1 MKNIFRKIK
10 NVLWLIKPY
19 LKYGPLLLVVNI
31 LYKAVCW
38 PLIHYL
44 EVYIP
49 QFTMNALTPNKGIL
63 YVLLIILIFCGLNF
77 LLKCFENYVF
87 DRYDAVNN
95 TKVKMQIQKE
105 IYEKTHFMDYKY
117 MDDPEFYDEY
127 SWVMNNYADKSNEA
141 RDIINSILRGVVA
154 ITLFSSLIATIS
166 PWVVLVVA
174 AYAVIRTVFNFFYN
188 KVEVAKEE
196 ALVPY
201 DRKLG
206 YIHRLHYIKEYGADM
221 RTTNLYSK
229 ASQIYDSNSHQKL
242 GLLDKFSKKAFGL
255 LTWQSLVYNLS
266 RAVILF
272 CIASAYMDGSLANIG
287 MFATM
292 WMAADKLDDY
302 LYDIFDISKSVDLL
316 GSYSE
321 RIRNFFTLKS
331 DIEIENTEIISP
343 EKKEPFSLEFRNVSF
358 RYRTEDSYVLKNLNF
373 TVNKGEK
380 VALVG
385 ENGVGKSTI
394 VKLILRLYDV
404 SEGAIFI
411 NGRDIREYDIRALR
425 SCIGVAFQDTNM
437 YAMSF
442 RDNMELFHST
452 DDNRCSEIISALKLD
467 RILEKNNA
475 SLDDEITREFRK
487 DGIMLSGGEA
497 QKIGLSR
504 VMTAQNGLVLLD
516 EPSSALDPIAEYEM
530 NETLLNQCAKSTT
543 IMIAHRLSSVRDLDR
558 ILVISDGSVLE
569 EGNHL
574 ELMAAQ
580 GTYYD
585 MFTKQASKY
594 VETK

>member
-49 QFTMNALTPNKGIL
+49 QFTMNALTQNKGIL

-174 AYAVIRTVFNFFYN
+174 AYAVIRTFFNFFYN
-188 KVEVAKEE
+188 KIEVAKEE

-206 YIHRLHYIKEYGADM
+206 YIHRLQPICIPKHPKYTTVT
-221 RTTNLYSK
+221 RTK
-229 ASQIYDSNSHQKL
+229 
-242 GLLDKFSKKAFGL
+242 
-255 LTWQSLVYNLS
+255 SLV
-266 RAVILF
+266 
-272 CIASAYMDGSLANIG
+272 C
-287 MFATM
+287 
-292 WMAADKLDDY
+292 
-302 LYDIFDISKSVDLL
+302 
-316 GSYSE
+316 
-321 RIRNFFTLKS
+321 
-331 DIEIENTEIISP
+331 
-343 EKKEPFSLEFRNVSF
+343 
-358 RYRTEDSYVLKNLNF
+358 
-373 TVNKGEK
+373 
-380 VALVG
+380 
-385 ENGVGKSTI
+385 
-394 VKLILRLYDV
+394 
-404 SEGAIFI
+404 
-411 NGRDIREYDIRALR
+411 
-425 SCIGVAFQDTNM
+425 
-437 YAMSF
+437 
-442 RDNMELFHST
+442 
-452 DDNRCSEIISALKLD
+452 
-467 RILEKNNA
+467 
-475 SLDDEITREFRK
+475 
-487 DGIMLSGGEA
+487 
-497 QKIGLSR
+497 
-504 VMTAQNGLVLLD
+504 
-516 EPSSALDPIAEYEM
+516 
-530 NETLLNQCAKSTT
+530 
-543 IMIAHRLSSVRDLDR
+543 
-558 ILVISDGSVLE
+558 
-569 EGNHL
+569 
-574 ELMAAQ
+574 
-580 GTYYD
+580 
-585 MFTKQASKY
+585 
-594 VETK
+594 